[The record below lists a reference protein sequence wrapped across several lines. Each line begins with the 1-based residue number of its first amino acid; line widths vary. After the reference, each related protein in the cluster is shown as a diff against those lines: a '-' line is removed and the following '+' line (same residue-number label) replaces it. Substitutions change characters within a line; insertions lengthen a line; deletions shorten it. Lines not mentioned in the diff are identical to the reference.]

1 MRLRTERAFVSHVLL
16 FLLVLLAG
24 CTPASQPTVSA
35 NRIVYG
41 LTLSPSGFDPH
52 RGESSELGIPM
63 RQVYD
68 TLIYRHPENGRFV
81 AGLSEIPQ
89 ISEDRMTYTF
99 NLKQGV
105 TFHDGTPFNAEAVGA
120 NFDRIVAPET
130 QSTKALTLLGP
141 YAGYEIHNE
150 YSISIRLSEPYSPL
164 LDGLSQVY
172 LGMASPA
179 AFRQHQNTPET
190 YQFHQVG
197 TGPYMLDRLLLDNYL
212 ILKRNP
218 DYTWGPEFYQSP
230 SAQSIDE
237 IEYRFY
243 SDSATRFEKL
253 DQGLAQLM
261 GEIPPLTARAQASN
275 SRIRIMPASIPGQP
289 LQFMFNTRRAPTD
302 NLAFRQAL
310 LYGTNRD
317 AIVDL
322 VFQGFSPA
330 AYGPITSTTQ
340 FYNPGVT
347 GYYPYNAA
355 HAQQML
361 ASLGYAD
368 ADNNGFL
375 DVPGGGD
382 LSVDIL
388 VPPWGMVPQVAQTL
402 QTQWSGLKIRVNLI
416 SVPDLSTLVSRVQEG
431 EYHLVAFYSFGVDPS
446 LLNAFF
452 TSQGSRNW
460 TGFASADLDQV
471 LIEATRQLDSGIRS
485 QLYTQAQQ
493 IIMENAL
500 ILPVREYVN
509 LNGVSNQLENVQFDS
524 FGWFPLMYNA
534 RLTASAG

>member
-1 MRLRTERAFVSHVLL
+1 MRLRTERACRNYVLL
-16 FLLVLLAG
+16 LLIVVLTG
-24 CTPASQPTVSA
+24 CAQPGKTTVST

-81 AGLSEIPQ
+81 AGLAEIPQ

-99 NLKQGV
+99 TLKQGV
-105 TFHDGTPFNAEAVGA
+105 TFHDGTPFNAEAVAA

-141 YAGYEIHNE
+141 YTGYEINGE
-150 YSISIRLSEPYSPL
+150 YSISIKLSEPYSPL
-164 LDGLSQVY
+164 LDALSQVY
-172 LGMASPA
+172 LGMASPT
-179 AFRQHQNTPET
+179 AFRQYTPEI

-197 TGPYMLDRLLLDNYL
+197 TGPYMLESLLLDNYL
-212 ILKRNP
+212 ILKRNL
-218 DYTWGPEFYQSP
+218 DYTWGPEFYESP
-230 SAQSIDE
+230 TVQSIDE

-243 SDSATRFEKL
+243 SDSATRFEKME
-253 DQGLAQLM
+253 QGLAQVM

-275 SRIRIMPASIPGQP
+275 SRIRILPASIPGQP
-289 LQFMFNTRRAPTD
+289 LQFMINTQRPPTN

-310 LYGTNRD
+310 LYGTNRE

-322 VFQGFSPA
+322 VFQGFSSV
-330 AYGPITSTTQ
+330 AYGPITSSTQ
-340 FYNPGVT
+340 FYNPGVS
-347 GYYPYNAA
+347 GYYPYNAVQ
-355 HAQQML
+355 AQQL
-361 ASLGYAD
+361 LTSLGYTD
-368 ADNNGFL
+368 ADNNGYL
-375 DVPGGGD
+375 DLPDGSD
-382 LSVDIL
+382 LNLDIL

-402 QTQWSGLKIRVNLI
+402 QSQWSSLKIKVNLI
-416 SVPDLSTLVSRVQEG
+416 SVPDLSTLAARVQEG

-446 LLNAFF
+446 LLNPFF
-452 TSQGSRNW
+452 TTQGSRNW
-460 TGFASADLDQV
+460 MGYSNPDLDQV
-471 LIEATRQLDSGIRS
+471 LLEATRQLDTGVRS

-500 ILPVREYVN
+500 ILPIREYVN
-509 LNGVSNQLENVQFDS
+509 LNGVSNQVENLQFDS

-534 RLTASAG
+534 RLAVPAAP